1 MNCFWIL
8 SALFHFPLILY
19 FDLNIKI
26 TVLIFL
32 HETRNMKK
40 QIQRSAGQKWKK
52 HENIKKKVTKMLRIL
67 KIRKKFL
74 LFFLLY
80 YSIKRNEEN
89 AREMTSNFY
98 DWLIF
103 YFSNIWEPEDKKNRN
118 LDSYFVISATYINP
132 ESYEVVLM
140 LICSEQFQD

>member
-1 MNCFWIL
+1 MFLNLISSLSFSAHTIFWPKYQNHNTDICTWNTKHKKAN
-8 SALFHFPLILY
+8 SIVGRSKVKKTWKY
-19 FDLNIKI
+19 QKKI
-26 TVLIFL
+26 
-32 HETRNMKK
+32 
-40 QIQRSAGQKWKK
+40 
-52 HENIKKKVTKMLRIL
+52 TKMLRIL
-67 KIRKKFL
+67 KIRKKFV

-103 YFSNIWEPEDKKNRN
+103 YFPNIWEPEDKKNRN

>member
-1 MNCFWIL
+1 MFLNLISSLSFSAHSVFWLKYQNHNTGICTW
-8 SALFHFPLILY
+8 
-19 FDLNIKI
+19 NTK
-26 TVLIFL
+26 
-32 HETRNMKK
+32 HEKANSMVGRTKVK
-40 QIQRSAGQKWKK
+40 KK
-52 HENIKKKVTKMLRIL
+52 HENIKKKITKMLRIR
-67 KIRKKFL
+67 KIRKKFV

-80 YSIKRNEEN
+80 YSIKRNKEN
-89 AREMTSNFY
+89 AREMMSNFH